1 MWEEMD
7 FLLSKIP
14 DSWLAPG
21 DWHDGGGAAGI
32 GVFAVANRP
41 LPSHST
47 IAHQNWL
54 SQTSRVQELRW
65 GRDIKQCRV

>member
-47 IAHQNWL
+47 IAQKNWL
-54 SQTSRVQELRW
+54 SQTIHLEYKS
-65 GRDIKQCRV
+65 